1 MSRDELSTEMIRPQD
16 NRIEEQFIR
25 TRTAFRKRRELK
37 SAILAAYLHKSDAW
51 SVRMNYLLEDC
62 LSSLQALL
70 NPTRA
75 LDDTAI
81 DRIVNVYLARSAGG
95 TDQIRRELAEIF
107 QAETRQSRRRDQIVS
122 RIIQSDQRSVRAVPP
137 HALQAATDVSTLP

>member
-1 MSRDELSTEMIRPQD
+1 
-16 NRIEEQFIR
+16 
-25 TRTAFRKRRELK
+25 
-37 SAILAAYLHKSDAW
+37 
-51 SVRMNYLLEDC
+51 MNYLLEDC

-95 TDQIRRELAEIF
+95 TDRSRRELAEIF